1 MTEAR
6 KRAKMCIFLSWIL
19 GKFGQGPLFL
29 YLLLH
34 GSVAEPGNHSGSL
47 YKAFL
52 FAVATQ

>member
-19 GKFGQGPLFL
+19 GKFGQAPLFL